1 MAQAN
6 HRDETLPVTLRAAL
20 TKTKLLM
27 RDQRG
32 VSIVE
37 FALIAPVLLLML
49 MGLLDL
55 AYNMYTTEMLQ
66 GAIQSAAR
74 NSSIEGSSGHEAELD
89 SIVIKAVR
97 AVAPTAALT
106 FNRRAYSSFTEAGRP
121 EDYTDV
127 DGDGS
132 CNHGEPFEDANGNGS
147 WDLDR
152 GLAGFGG
159 ARDAVLY
166 TVTVNYQRPFPVAAF
181 IPGQT
186 KDFTLS
192 AVTVLRNQPYG
203 QQAANAVPVT
213 GHCA

>member
-1 MAQAN
+1 MTLRTAIIWTKSVL
-6 HRDETLPVTLRAAL
+6 RDE
-20 TKTKLLM
+20 
-27 RDQRG
+27 RG
-32 VSIVE
+32 VSIIE

-55 AYNMYTTEMLQ
+55 AFNMYTTEMLQ

-74 NSSIEGSSGHEAELD
+74 NSTIEGASGNDAQLD
-89 SIVIKAVR
+89 GIVTTAVR
-97 AVAPTAALT
+97 AVSPSATLT

-127 DGDGS
+127 DKDGT
-132 CNHGEPFEDANGNGS
+132 CNHGEPFEDANGNGA

-152 GLAGFGG
+152 GKAGFGG

-166 TVTVNYQRPFPVAAF
+166 TVTVNYQRPFPVAGF

-186 KDFTLS
+186 KNFTLS

-203 QQAANAVPVT
+203 QQSVNPVPAT
-213 GHCA
+213 GNCT

>member
-1 MAQAN
+1 MISRYAAPLL
-6 HRDETLPVTLRAAL
+6 RD
-20 TKTKLLM
+20 K
-27 RDQRG
+27 RG
-32 VSIVE
+32 VAIIE

-55 AYNMYTTEMLQ
+55 AFNMYTTEMLQ
-66 GAIQSAAR
+66 GAIQNAAR
-74 NSSIEGSSGHEAELD
+74 NSTIEGASGKDTALD
-89 SIVIKAVR
+89 ATVTTAVR
-97 AVAPTAALT
+97 AVAPSATLT
-106 FNRRAYSSFTEAGRP
+106 FDRRAYSSFTEAGRP

-127 DGDGS
+127 DNDGT
-132 CNHGEPFEDANGNGS
+132 CNNGEPFEDANGNGS

-152 GLAGFGG
+152 GKAGFGG

-166 TVTVNYQRPFPVAAF
+166 TVTVNYQRPFPVAGF

-203 QQAANAVPVT
+203 QQSVNPVPVT
-213 GHCA
+213 GNCS

>member
-1 MAQAN
+1 MIR
-6 HRDETLPVTLRAAL
+6 HLRPLIRDEHGVT
-20 TKTKLLM
+20 
-27 RDQRG
+27 
-32 VSIVE
+32 IVE

-66 GAIQSAAR
+66 GAIQKAAR
-74 NSSIEGSSGHEAELD
+74 DSTIEGSGNKEAQLD
-89 SIVIKAVR
+89 MIVTQAVQ
-97 AVAPTAALT
+97 AVAPGAALT
-106 FNRRAYSSFTEAGRP
+106 FDRRSYSSFTDAGRP

-127 DGDGS
+127 DNDGT

-152 GLAGFGG
+152 GKAGFGG

-166 TVTVNYQRPFPVAAF
+166 TVTVNYQRPFPVAGF
-181 IPGQT
+181 IPGQS

-192 AVTVLRNQPYG
+192 AATVLRNQPYG
-203 QQAANAVPVT
+203 QQSANAAPTT
-213 GHCA
+213 GNCT